1 MKKSYSAV
9 ITLSAAAVLSAA
21 KPQAASAGE
30 FITFGAYPQTEV
42 SSPSSDITGASY
54 DGNGDAFVDGQ
65 RYRRVEDIEYGYI
78 LEEVSTDDH
87 GPQL

>member
-9 ITLSAAAVLSAA
+9 IILSAAAVLSAA
-21 KPQAASAGE
+21 KPQTVSAGE

-54 DGNGDAFVDGQ
+54 DGNGDAFVGGQ
-65 RYRRVEDIEYGYI
+65 RYRRVEDM
-78 LEEVSTDDH
+78 
-87 GPQL
+87 